1 MKQKCLSVVN
11 LDPSIFN
18 MQIPFTESCYPL
30 LFHFLP
36 FICMHEH
43 VPKNRTNFVVLFSD
57 HVRFIAHTHTHFY
70 IPHHVVHF
78 DDSLIDFKSTTFGN
92 RLKYEQTLNKR
103 LNIGSKHRIT
113 KLSDYQPKFI
123 YIHIIYSLQYV
134 TVFSISFHTFCR
146 RISYVFAINYYSL
159 VAACYSTVR
168 SIIRLMIN
176 SN

>member
-1 MKQKCLSVVN
+1 MLSASLSFSTVHLYARARTEEQN
-11 LDPSIFN
+11 KFCCFILRSCSIHC
-18 MQIPFTESCYPL
+18 T
-30 LFHFLP
+30 
-36 FICMHEH
+36 
-43 VPKNRTNFVVLFSD
+43 
-57 HVRFIAHTHTHFY
+57 HTHTHFY